1 MIAISLNGN
10 GMQRNFSGLWQILQY
25 TTTQQFID
33 IKNVNVK
40 MNKCEIMI
48 KYNSL
53 NSLLNVIESS
63 ELDPLGVQEFF
74 YQ

>member
-1 MIAISLNGN
+1 MIAISLN

-63 ELDPLGVQEFF
+63 ELDPLDVQEFF

>member
-1 MIAISLNGN
+1 
-10 GMQRNFSGLWQILQY
+10 
-25 TTTQQFID
+25 
-33 IKNVNVK
+33 

>member
-1 MIAISLNGN
+1 MIVISLN

>member
-63 ELDPLGVQEFF
+63 ELDPLDVQEFF